1 MGDSSHRFTLSTMQ
15 KDGSTPIR
23 AIDPSSLHGPS
34 SRVGARRSPVAVRM
48 LVALV
53 FIVLAGCVVVVFLV
67 LPEYVN
73 EARQPDRTVSSPA
86 RTEDTPRETASPP
99 ARPVPVVP
107 DAPAPS
113 GPAQQAMKRQA
124 EALLLDII
132 EKQEWLRQRG
142 VSLWAAG
149 EYDLAA
155 SAGQAGD
162 EAFRTRAF
170 SEAVRHYEQAL
181 HALHALER
189 RAAQVLG
196 EQLVLGEEALERNQ
210 GETAMRHFELAQAI
224 DPRNPRVMNGL
235 KRANTIH
242 ALFSLLE
249 KGGNLEAAGRFP
261 EAERTYRQAV
271 ELDPLAADARTAL
284 QRVTAQLTGEQFRKL
299 VAQGY
304 AWLDARRFQ
313 DAREAFRK
321 AHKLMPDSKQPAKGL
336 ASVDQAVHDEK
347 VESLKIEAEHFEL
360 QQEWGLALQSWQQ
373 LLGLEPGAG
382 YAVEGAARARLRDA
396 LLERLENHI
405 RAPQRLSSAGV
416 AAEARALLDEVAAVK
431 GGPGNRILDRAAV
444 LEETLVLANR
454 PVPITL
460 QSDNETD
467 VTLLRVGRLGRF
479 QRHEILLK
487 PGRYTLVGSR
497 PGYRDI
503 RKILDVT
510 LGMETGRL
518 TIRCEETI

>member
-1 MGDSSHRFTLSTMQ
+1 M
-15 KDGSTPIR
+15 
-23 AIDPSSLHGPS
+23 
-34 SRVGARRSPVAVRM
+34 
-48 LVALV
+48 
-53 FIVLAGCVVVVFLV
+53 
-67 LPEYVN
+67 
-73 EARQPDRTVSSPA
+73 
-86 RTEDTPRETASPP
+86 
-99 ARPVPVVP
+99 
-107 DAPAPS
+107 
-113 GPAQQAMKRQA
+113 
-124 EALLLDII
+124 
-132 EKQEWLRQRG
+132 
-142 VSLWAAG
+142 
-149 EYDLAA
+149 
-155 SAGQAGD
+155 
-162 EAFRTRAF
+162 
-170 SEAVRHYEQAL
+170 
-181 HALHALER
+181 
-189 RAAQVLG
+189 
-196 EQLVLGEEALERNQ
+196 
-210 GETAMRHFELAQAI
+210 
-224 DPRNPRVMNGL
+224 
-235 KRANTIH
+235 
-242 ALFSLLE
+242 
-249 KGGNLEAAGRFP
+249 
-261 EAERTYRQAV
+261 

-284 QRVTAQLTGEQFRKL
+284 QRVTAQLTEEQFRKL

-321 AHKLMPDSKQPAKGL
+321 AHKLMPDSKQPVKGL

-396 LLERLENHI
+396 LLERLEYHI
-405 RAPQRLSSAGV
+405 RAPQRLSSTGV